1 MMMMPISGRRGLYAR
16 HCWRSQSRGRWERG
30 LVISRAAF
38 AAADA
43 SLSFL
48 SSSSG
53 GDDIVVACVGP
64 PASASALR
72 SRVSEHLYQNAEW
85 IPIFSD

>member
-1 MMMMPISGRRGLYAR
+1 MPEVAIKREMGRD
-16 HCWRSQSRGRWERG
+16 

-38 AAADA
+38 AAAADAA

-53 GDDIVVACVGP
+53 GGGGDDIVVACIV
-64 PASASALR
+64 R
-72 SRVSEHLYQNAEW
+72 RVRYCRKIGGIFCLAWMAE
-85 IPIFSD
+85 IARDQGRFGGGGGCRR